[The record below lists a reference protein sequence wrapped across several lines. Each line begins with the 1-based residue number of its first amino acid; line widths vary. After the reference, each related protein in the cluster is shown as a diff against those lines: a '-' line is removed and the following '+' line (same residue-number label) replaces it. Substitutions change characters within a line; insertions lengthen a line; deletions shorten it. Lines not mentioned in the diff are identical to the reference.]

1 MVGENG
7 LQACRRYV
15 GGSVEGFVEG
25 FVEGSAEVFGTDSG
39 EDSVETG
46 KRFSVKESVE
56 GFE

>member
-1 MVGENG
+1 ME
-7 LQACRRYV
+7 A
-15 GGSVEGFVEG
+15 
-25 FVEGSAEVFGTDSG
+25 FVEGSAEVFGMDSG

>member
-1 MVGENG
+1 MVGEDG

-15 GGSVEGFVEG
+15 GGAVEG
-25 FVEGSAEVFGTDSG
+25 FVEGSAEVFGMDSG
-39 EDSVETG
+39 EDSVETV